1 MSQSHKSVV
10 PTSIVAGVIFA
21 ILWQF
26 KIFRFIILTAIFVA
40 SSMWLYDWIFTE
52 STLPADTAGAYEFS
66 ANVTDGPDFSFSRD
80 NPKFDVDFKLTN
92 TYNETIQRA
101 IIDTTLYDCSNASMP
116 ISDCAK
122 VATVGY
128 MPGMD
133 IIPGETWS
141 DNHRVIF
148 WNETVRGYPKVTFSV
163 HDILVDSDNKGDV
176 ESHDQ
181 FKAAKAKWDAL

>member
-1 MSQSHKSVV
+1 MSQGHKSVL
-10 PTSIVAGVIFA
+10 PASIAGGIIFA

-26 KIFRFIILTAIFVA
+26 KIFRLLILGTIFALSV
-40 SSMWLYDWIFTE
+40 MWLYDWLFTE
-52 STLPADTAGAYEFS
+52 STLPADTTGAYEFS
-66 ANVTDGPDFSFSRD
+66 ANVTQGPDLSWSPD
-80 NPKFDVDFKLTN
+80 NPKFDVDLSVTN

-101 IIDTTLYDCSNASMP
+101 IIDTTLYDCADASTP
-116 ISDCAK
+116 ISDCSK

-141 DNHRVIF
+141 ENHRVTF
-148 WNETVRGYPKVTFSV
+148 WNETVNGYPKVTFAI
-163 HDILVDSDNKGDV
+163 HDVLVDSDNKGDPQG
-176 ESHDQ
+176 HAD